1 MMSPSLHP
9 HALLID
15 ALGGAT
21 ATARALRELGADRV
35 NRSVVQN
42 WRTRGIAWR
51 YRPAVADL
59 LRKARHA
66 VPADFLAP
74 HENKDAA

>member
-1 MMSPSLHP
+1 L
-9 HALLID
+9 
-15 ALGGAT
+15 
-21 ATARALRELGADRV
+21 RALGADRV